1 MCIMKRIILLN
12 IFKLYLSS
20 QDKVRLCQMLGFGV
34 KLASGP
40 WVGGPPPLSHISHSF
55 FWLHRVTFLLS
66 WNGSSVTWSREVS
79 SRRTGLSAPALP
91 LRGPL
96 PRVRE
101 EQRDEAPR
109 TTQERGNH
117 LMAVPTAPLQDHICL
132 ELNPASNPLW
142 PPSALSTESRSSAWQ
157 GGAPVACL
165 LASSPSSS
173 LPSVSWIQPLFHRW
187 RS

>member
-1 MCIMKRIILLN
+1 
-12 IFKLYLSS
+12 
-20 QDKVRLCQMLGFGV
+20 MLGFGV

-55 FWLHRVTFLLS
+55 FWLHPVTFLLS
-66 WNGSSVTWSREVS
+66 WNSSSVTWSREVS

-91 LRGPL
+91 LRGAL

-109 TTQERGNH
+109 TTQERGSH

-142 PPSALSTESRSSAWQ
+142 PPQCPQHRVQVLSLARRGPCGLSPCFLPKFISSFRLMD
-157 GGAPVACL
+157 PTSL
-165 LASSPSSS
+165 SP
-173 LPSVSWIQPLFHRW
+173 LEIIE
-187 RS
+187 